1 MDFWILKK
9 ASSDSHKL
17 TPTESA
23 SDLSVSE
30 VANGLGIT
38 ARWLNKLVDRGF
50 FVRTK
55 RGRLDLWSVI
65 IGWARYQVELKAQE
79 LAPLTAGSAEEE
91 VRRERARKLK
101 LENDTH
107 ERTLIPM
114 TEAMAAIDT
123 VVGRM
128 RTNIAAVPA
137 RVTDD
142 VALRR
147 RVETA
152 IDAVLQKISDDL
164 DRISAAV
171 EAGGDAIEALEEID
185 T

>member
-9 ASSDSHKL
+9 EDSDSSGQGQAQ
-17 TPTESA
+17 SA
-23 SDLSVSE
+23 SEVSISE
-30 VANGLGIT
+30 LAKGLGVT
-38 ARWLNKLVDRGF
+38 TRWIGILIDRGF

-55 RGRLDLWSVI
+55 RGRVDLWSVI
-65 IGWARYQVELKAQE
+65 TGWARYQVEIKVQE
-79 LAPLTAGSAEEE
+79 LAPSIAGSADEE
-91 VRRERARKLK
+91 VKRERARKLK

-114 TEAMAAIDT
+114 TEAMAAIDI

-137 RVTDD
+137 RVSDD

-147 RVETA
+147 RVESA
-152 IDAVLQKISDDL
+152 IDGVLQKISDDL
-164 DRISAAV
+164 DSICAAL
-171 EAGGDAIEALEEID
+171 EEGSDAIEALEEID
-185 T
+185 A